1 MYFHLAQV
9 GGRRVRAAVTL
20 YQPTVAKEGHAVAAP
35 VVRQVARPLGERL
48 PGARSLLGGGSGL
61 WWVLLLALAMTA
73 VAVLLARAA
82 SGWLQHAD
90 VSLMRPLS
98 TDAAV
103 TAERIYARP
112 SELSP
117 AVQHFAQLQRSQSRW
132 IEEQRRF
139 LADATHQLRTPM
151 AVLRT
156 QLQAAMAGDML
167 VGEALAWVYV
177 VVMWVTIGNGLRYGN
192 RYLFTAVGMAAVSF
206 GAVVA
211 FNSYW
216 RTNLSLGLGLLG
228 GKYALE
234 LSRAG
239 FHVDGINRSE
249 GHLQYALDHGYIASG
264 KTHDFEDL
272 VRQADHIIFGLYP
285 TVLLE
290 WVKQYGHLVRP
301 GTLITDVSGVK
312 RGVVEPVQQ
321 MLPEGVEFIAS
332 HPMAG
337 RETSGVAHSAEVNFA
352 PANFIIT
359 PTEKNTPEAIEW
371 CRTLARTLGFA
382 RISVLSPAE
391 HDHMIGYVSQL
402 CHAIAVSLM
411 CASDNTELAKYTGD
425 SFRDLTRIAR
435 INDKMWAELFLWNK
449 ENLISEIDQFDAALG
464 ALRNAL
470 VAGDREKL
478 EEMFR
483 LSTQRRAAFDK
494 KLP

>member
-1 MYFHLAQV
+1 
-9 GGRRVRAAVTL
+9 
-20 YQPTVAKEGHAVAAP
+20 
-35 VVRQVARPLGERL
+35 
-48 PGARSLLGGGSGL
+48 
-61 WWVLLLALAMTA
+61 
-73 VAVLLARAA
+73 
-82 SGWLQHAD
+82 
-90 VSLMRPLS
+90 
-98 TDAAV
+98 
-103 TAERIYARP
+103 
-112 SELSP
+112 
-117 AVQHFAQLQRSQSRW
+117 
-132 IEEQRRF
+132 
-139 LADATHQLRTPM
+139 
-151 AVLRT
+151 
-156 QLQAAMAGDML
+156 ML
-167 VGEALAWVYV
+167 DKSK
-177 VVMWVTIGNGLRYGN
+177 
-192 RYLFTAVGMAAVSF
+192 RYLIV
-206 GAVVA
+206 
-211 FNSYW
+211 
-216 RTNLSLGLGLLG
+216 GLGLLG

-285 TVLLE
+285 TALIEWFRTYGYLLKE
-290 WVKQYGHLVRP
+290 GC
-301 GTLITDVSGVK
+301 IFTDVSGVK
-312 RGVVEPVQQ
+312 TGLVEPIQA
-321 MLPEGVEFIAS
+321 MCRPGVEFIAS

-449 ENLISEIDQFDAALG
+449 DNLISEIDMFSDALATM
-464 ALRNAL
+464 RQKL
-470 VAGDREKL
+470 VDDDREGL
-478 EEMFR
+478 EKMFR
-483 LSTQRRAAFDK
+483 LSTERRKAFDK
-494 KLP
+494 K

>member
-1 MYFHLAQV
+1 
-9 GGRRVRAAVTL
+9 
-20 YQPTVAKEGHAVAAP
+20 
-35 VVRQVARPLGERL
+35 
-48 PGARSLLGGGSGL
+48 
-61 WWVLLLALAMTA
+61 
-73 VAVLLARAA
+73 
-82 SGWLQHAD
+82 
-90 VSLMRPLS
+90 
-98 TDAAV
+98 
-103 TAERIYARP
+103 
-112 SELSP
+112 
-117 AVQHFAQLQRSQSRW
+117 
-132 IEEQRRF
+132 
-139 LADATHQLRTPM
+139 
-151 AVLRT
+151 
-156 QLQAAMAGDML
+156 ML
-167 VGEALAWVYV
+167 DK
-177 VVMWVTIGNGLRYGN
+177 TK
-192 RYLFTAVGMAAVSF
+192 RYL
-206 GAVVA
+206 VV
-211 FNSYW
+211 
-216 RTNLSLGLGLLG
+216 GLGLLG

-234 LSRAG
+234 LTKAG

-249 GHLQYALDHGYIASG
+249 GHLQYALEHGYIAGG

-290 WVKQYGHLVRP
+290 WVRQYGHLVRP
-301 GTLITDVSGVK
+301 GTLVTDVSGVK

-449 ENLISEIDQFDAALG
+449 DNLISEIDMFSDALATM
-464 ALRNAL
+464 RQKL
-470 VAGDREKL
+470 VDDDREGL
-478 EEMFR
+478 EKMFR
-483 LSTQRRAAFDK
+483 LSTERRKAFDK
-494 KLP
+494 K